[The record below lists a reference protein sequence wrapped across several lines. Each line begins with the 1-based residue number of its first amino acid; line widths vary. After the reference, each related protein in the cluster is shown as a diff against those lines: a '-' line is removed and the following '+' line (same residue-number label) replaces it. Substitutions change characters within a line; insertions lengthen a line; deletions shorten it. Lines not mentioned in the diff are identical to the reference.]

1 MKNPIALALLTALVA
16 ACASSPPQ
24 SAPPQWGYQ
33 PGQQA
38 PSVISEVEA
47 ETLTAQVAELK
58 ALRKQAHD
66 SLFSVTDPGVRAQ
79 RQQQIQKLTEQLQPL
94 EYRLRAAGR
103 PVPPG

>member
-1 MKNPIALALLTALVA
+1 MKNQVAMALLAALLG
-16 ACASSPPQ
+16 ACANSPPQ

-38 PSVISEVEA
+38 PSVISEAEA
-47 ETLTAQVAELK
+47 ETLTAQVAEIK
-58 ALRKQAHD
+58 AHRKQARD
-66 SLFSVTDPGVRAQ
+66 SLFSVTDPAARAQ
-79 RQQQIQKLTEQLQPL
+79 RQQLIDKLTVQLQPL